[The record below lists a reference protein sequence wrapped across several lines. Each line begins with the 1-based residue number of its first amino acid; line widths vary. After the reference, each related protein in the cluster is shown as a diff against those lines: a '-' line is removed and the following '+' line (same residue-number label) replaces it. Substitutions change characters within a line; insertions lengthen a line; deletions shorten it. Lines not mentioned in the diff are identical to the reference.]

1 MNTLEDAFWS
11 ARASALAAQSH
22 GRAAIV
28 VKRGKRLA
36 EAVTSSARQAA
47 IHLAILDA
55 GAAARGA
62 TVYLA
67 QAPTRDALE
76 LASRARVQRIVV
88 PAGAE
93 IARELE
99 DVASSARVTVT
110 RAVADHG
117 SPWPVTDATIAR
129 RGAREITAKMR

>member
-1 MNTLEDAFWS
+1 MNMLEDAFWS
-11 ARASALAAQSH
+11 ARASALAARSR

-36 EAVTSSARQAA
+36 EAVTSSARVAA

-55 GAAARGA
+55 GSAARGA

-88 PAGAE
+88 PSDAE

-110 RAVADHG
+110 RAVADEG
-117 SPWPVTDATIAR
+117 SPWPVTGAPVVRRGGREIIAR
-129 RGAREITAKMR
+129 IR